1 VLQVAAGPAV
11 HEPQPAPTSAWRQFS
26 TVARRQWKLLIAD
39 RGYLAFLAVLPFII
53 GLLPLTVVGHAGFGH
68 PPTDGSAPLEPKHV
82 VALISFAAILMGATL
97 TVRDLVGERA
107 IFRREQSAGLS
118 ASAYLLAK
126 IAVFGAVAVIQS
138 AILVLVVTAPG
149 FGKPGPSGAAALGVP
164 ALELFVDIAATCVV
178 ATVLGLALS
187 ALARTND
194 QVIMLLAAALV
205 TQLVFAG
212 GFIPV
217 TGRPALETIA
227 WIMPGRW
234 GFAATAS
241 TADLSNL
248 VVGIAQD
255 SHWQHSAP
263 AWLFDMLM
271 LGVLAVLFAGVA
283 RWRLRLPAG

>member
-1 VLQVAAGPAV
+1 M
-11 HEPQPAPTSAWRQFS
+11 APRPSS
-26 TVARRQWKLLIAD
+26 
-39 RGYLAFLAVLPFII
+39 
-53 GLLPLTVVGHAGFGH
+53 
-68 PPTDGSAPLEPKHV
+68 PKHV
-82 VALISFAAILMGATL
+82 IALISFAAILMGTTL

-149 FGKPGPSGAAALGVP
+149 FGKPGPSSAAALGIP
-164 ALELFVDIAATCVV
+164 ALELFVGVAATCVT
-178 ATVLGLALS
+178 AAVLGLALS

-255 SHWQHSAP
+255 SHWQHTAST
-263 AWLFDMLM
+263 WFFDMAM
-271 LGVLAVLFAGVA
+271 LVVLAVFFAGVA
-283 RWRLRLPAG
+283 RWRLRLTVPG

>member
-1 VLQVAAGPAV
+1 M
-11 HEPQPAPTSAWRQFS
+11 
-26 TVARRQWKLLIAD
+26 IA
-39 RGYLAFLAVLPFII
+39 
-53 GLLPLTVVGHAGFGH
+53 LT
-68 PPTDGSAPLEPKHV
+68 
-82 VALISFAAILMGATL
+82 SFAAILMGTTL

-107 IFRREQSAGLS
+107 IFLREQAAGLS

-126 IAVFGAVAVIQS
+126 IAVFGAVAVVQS

-149 FGKPGPSGAAALGVP
+149 IGKPGPSSAAVLGIP
-164 ALELFVDIAATCVV
+164 TLELFFGVAATCVT
-178 ATVLGLALS
+178 AAVLGLAVS

-194 QVIMLLAAALV
+194 QVIVLLAVALV

-217 TGRPALETIA
+217 TGRPLFETIS

-241 TADLSNL
+241 TSDLSNL
-248 VVGIAQD
+248 VVGIAHD
-255 SHWQHSAP
+255 SHWQHAAST
-263 AWLFDMLM
+263 WLFNMAM

-283 RWRLRLPAG
+283 RWRLRLKVPA